1 MSNPYRNA
9 SLRSDHILGNTYP
22 VILEVRDNL
31 KAIKHVA
38 DNINAIRSGNIEI
51 GVTDT
56 WKLQFKYVN
65 KDTWQEI
72 GDLKDLLLYGLD
84 GASAEL
90 IGLINALTLRVTAVE
105 QSVTVVGQSIVDL
118 TNRVTELEA
127 EDVTLRQDYD
137 ALAIRVLALETPEV

>member
-9 SLRSDHILGNTYP
+9 SLRSDHILGNAYP
-22 VILEVRDNL
+22 AILEVRDNL
-31 KAIKHVA
+31 KAIKHLA
-38 DNINAIRSGNIEI
+38 DNINAIRSGNIEL

-56 WKLQFKYVN
+56 WKLQFKYVS
-65 KDTWQEI
+65 KDTWQEL

-90 IGLINALTLRVTAVE
+90 TGLIEALTLRVTAVE
-105 QSVTVVGQSIVDL
+105 QSIVDL

-137 ALAIRVLALETPEV
+137 ALVVRVLALETPEV